1 MTGPARMIDLPD
13 LGHINAARARTA
25 GIVRRTPTVPLEHG
39 RQTLWLKLELLQ
51 PVASFKLRGAS
62 AAVTAA
68 PPEATRAGLL
78 TASAGN
84 MAQGA
89 AWMARHLGVPCSVVV
104 PETAPAAKLE
114 RIAGLGASAIPVSFD
129 RWWQTFADR
138 TYPGLED
145 RFFVHPF
152 LDTEVMA
159 GNGVIACELAEDL
172 PAEVDAVLVPWGGGG
187 LACGIAAGLRELRP
201 EVQVYAVEVE
211 GAAPLAASLAAGE
224 VVSIDY
230 RPSFVDGIGSKTV
243 FPEMLELARKVL
255 AGSLVVPVGAVAG
268 AVRLLVEGARVVPEG
283 AGAAAAAAA
292 PMLDGAEVACIVS
305 GGNIDSAK
313 LAKILG
319 GGVP

>member
-1 MTGPARMIDLPD
+1 VTGAPD
-13 LGHINAARARTA
+13 LGRIDAARARTA
-25 GIVRRTPTVPLEHG
+25 GIVRRTPTLPLEHG
-39 RQTLWLKLELLQ
+39 GRTLWLKLELLQ
-51 PVASFKLRGAS
+51 PIASFKLRGAS

-68 PPEATRAGLL
+68 PPEATKAGLL

-89 AWMARHLGVPCSVVV
+89 AWMARHLGVPCSVVM
-104 PETAPAAKLE
+104 PSSAPAAKLE
-114 RIAGLGASAIPVSFD
+114 RIAGLGADTIPVSFD
-129 RWWQTFADR
+129 RWWQTFVDR
-138 TYPGLED
+138 TYPGMED

-159 GNGVIACELAEDL
+159 GNGVIARELAEDL
-172 PAEVDAVLVPWGGGG
+172 PAGVGAVLVPWGGGG

-201 EVQVYAVEVE
+201 ELRVYAVEVE

-243 FPEMLELARKVL
+243 FPEMLGLARELL
-255 AGSLVVPVGAVAG
+255 AGSLVVPVAAVAG
-268 AVRLLVEGARVVPEG
+268 AVRLLAEGARVVAEG
-283 AGAAAAAAA
+283 AGAVGVAAASL
-292 PMLDGAEVACIVS
+292 LDVDQVACVVS

-313 LAKILG
+313 LAKILA

>member
-1 MTGPARMIDLPD
+1 VIQAPSLERV
-13 LGHINAARARTA
+13 HAARARTA
-25 GIVRRTPTVPLEHG
+25 GIVRRTPALPLRRG
-39 RQTLWLKLELLQ
+39 DRTLWLKLEVLQ

-68 PPEATRAGLL
+68 PPGATSAGLL

-89 AWMARHLGVPCSVVV
+89 AWMARHIGVPCTVVV
-104 PETAPAAKLE
+104 PDSAPAAKLE
-114 RIAGLGASAIPVSFD
+114 RIAELGGSVIPVGFD
-129 RWWQTFADR
+129 RWWQTFSDR
-138 TYPGLED
+138 AFPGLED

-172 PAEVDAVLVPWGGGG
+172 PEAVDTVLVPWGGGG
-187 LACGIAAGLRELRP
+187 LACGIAAALRALRP
-201 EVQVYAVEVE
+201 AARVLAVEVE

-224 VVSIDY
+224 AVSIDY

-243 FPEMLELARKVL
+243 FPEMLALASQLL
-255 AGSLVVPVGAVAG
+255 AGSLVVPVAAVAT
-268 AVRLLVEGARVVPEG
+268 AVRRIAEGARVVAEG
-283 AGAAAAAAA
+283 AGAAAVAAADL
-292 PMLDGAEVACIVS
+292 LDTEQVACIVS

-313 LAKILG
+313 LARILDG
-319 GGVP
+319 EVP

>member
-1 MTGPARMIDLPD
+1 MTAPLIEPAGLDRID
-13 LGHINAARARTA
+13 AARARTA
-25 GIVRRTPTVPLEHG
+25 GIVRRTPTVPIQRG
-39 RQTLWLKLELLQ
+39 GQTLWLKLELLQ
-51 PVASFKLRGAS
+51 PIASFKLRGAS

-68 PPEATRAGLL
+68 PPETTGAGLL

-104 PETAPAAKLE
+104 PDTAPAAKLE
-114 RIAGLGASAIPVSFD
+114 RIADLGASTIPVSFD
-129 RWWQTFADR
+129 RWWQTFVDR

-159 GNGVIACELAEDL
+159 GNGVIARELAEDL
-172 PAEVDAVLVPWGGGG
+172 PAGVGAVLVPWGGGG
-187 LACGIAAGLRELRP
+187 LACGIASGLRELRP
-201 EVQVYAVEVE
+201 KLRVYAVEVD

-243 FPEMLELARKVL
+243 FPEMLALAQKLL
-255 AGSLVVPVGAVAG
+255 AGALVVPVAAVADG
-268 AVRLLVEGARVVPEG
+268 VRLLAEGARVVAEG
-283 AGAAAAAAA
+283 AGAAAVSAASL
-292 PMLDGAEVACIVS
+292 LDVPQVACIVS

-313 LAKILG
+313 LAKILA

>member
-1 MTGPARMIDLPD
+1 VIQAPSLERV
-13 LGHINAARARTA
+13 HAARARTT
-25 GIVRRTPTVPLEHG
+25 GIVRRTPALPLRRG
-39 RQTLWLKLELLQ
+39 DRTLWLKLEVLQ

-68 PPEATRAGLL
+68 PPGATGAGLL

-89 AWMARHLGVPCSVVV
+89 AWMARHIGVPCTVVV
-104 PETAPAAKLE
+104 PDSAPAAKLE
-114 RIAGLGASAIPVSFD
+114 RIAELGGSVIPVGFD

-138 TYPGLED
+138 AFPGLED

-172 PAEVDAVLVPWGGGG
+172 PEAVDTVLVPWGGGG
-187 LACGIAAGLRELRP
+187 LACGIAAALRGLRPAARVL
-201 EVQVYAVEVE
+201 AVEVE

-243 FPEMLELARKVL
+243 FPEMLALASQLL
-255 AGSLVVPVGAVAG
+255 AGSLVVPVAAVAT
-268 AVRLLVEGARVVPEG
+268 AVRRIAEGARVIAEG
-283 AGAAAAAAA
+283 AGAAAVAAADL
-292 PMLDGAEVACIVS
+292 LDAEQVACIVS

-313 LAKILG
+313 LARILDG
-319 GGVP
+319 EVP